1 MKKETIKQIILTADK
16 GMYLTNGETY
26 GKTVVLPESANVDD
40 WHEITEEEYEK
51 IQKEALESEGY
62 SNV

>member
-1 MKKETIKQIILTADK
+1 MKKETIKQTILTADE

-26 GKTVVLPESANVDD
+26 GKTVVLPETANTDD
-40 WHEITEEEYEK
+40 WYEITDIEYNR
-51 IQKEALESEGY
+51 IIESEEL

>member
-1 MKKETIKQIILTADK
+1 MKKETIKQIILTADD

-26 GKTVVLPESANVDD
+26 GKTVVLPETANTDD
-40 WHEITEEEYEK
+40 WYEITDIEYNR
-51 IQKEALESEGY
+51 IMESEEL